1 LILSFKLRWLA
12 QELGLEKLVLKGGK
26 MIGYFIANPQS
37 IFYETPVFTGVLN
50 YIQKNPKNCSF
61 SEANDKL
68 RIIYTDITNLKKGFE
83 RLNEIQELVENYS
96 IAE

>member
-1 LILSFKLRWLA
+1 
-12 QELGLEKLVLKGGK
+12 

-37 IFYETPVFTGVLN
+37 VYYETPIFTAVLN
-50 YIQKNPKNCSF
+50 YIQKNPAGCSF

-83 RLNEIQELVENYS
+83 RLNEIQELVVQVFKN
-96 IAE
+96 